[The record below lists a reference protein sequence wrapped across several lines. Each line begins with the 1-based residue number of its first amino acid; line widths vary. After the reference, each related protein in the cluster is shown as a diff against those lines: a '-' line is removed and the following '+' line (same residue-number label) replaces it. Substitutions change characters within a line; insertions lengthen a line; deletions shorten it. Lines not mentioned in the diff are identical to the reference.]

1 MELGTEEAED
11 EKRNRSSDMNKIK
24 LLLILEATGGGT
36 RRYITQ
42 VLSHL
47 DLNRFDPVLFC
58 AAKRDP
64 AFLHDIDL
72 VRKRGI
78 KVLVFPINREVSPI
92 SDLLLIFKM
101 AKAIMR
107 EKPDI
112 VHTHSSKAGI
122 IGRTAARLAGVA
134 KVAHT
139 PHVFPFEMN
148 VGKFKRRFYLFL
160 EKAAAKWTTL
170 LIAVSNA
177 ERDTA
182 LKYGLF
188 SAGSTAV
195 NTNGIEPDLWRTVD
209 PLERGKL
216 REQAGIPKDVFV
228 VGMIG
233 RFMPQKGHR
242 ILTEAAEILL
252 NKHKNIHFVLVGDG
266 ELKDKIRDLTVLN
279 KTEKNFH
286 FFEQT
291 DKIAPYYAMF
301 DCLVLPSLWEGCPF
315 TVMEAMAMRI
325 PVIASSV
332 GGVGEIIEDRVSG
345 LLVPPADAGSLANSI
360 ETLCEDRKLCEN
372 LGRKG
377 QQRIMEKF
385 LLSDSIKRLEDIYQR
400 MLQN

>member
-1 MELGTEEAED
+1 MELGIEEAED
-11 EKRNRSSDMNKIK
+11 EKVDRNPNMNKIK
-24 LLLILEATGGGT
+24 LLLILEATAGGT

-47 DLNRFDPVLFC
+47 DLNRFEPVLFC

-64 AFLHDIDL
+64 AFLLDIEL
-72 VRKRGI
+72 IRNRGI
-78 KVLVFPINREVSPI
+78 KVLVFPIRREISPI
-92 SDLLLIFKM
+92 SDLWLILKM

-134 KVAHT
+134 KIAHT
-139 PHVFPFEMN
+139 PHVFPFEMA

-160 EKAAAKWTTL
+160 ERIAAKWTTL

-177 ERDTA
+177 EKATA

-188 SAGSTAV
+188 NAENTTV
-195 NTNGIEPDLWRTVD
+195 NANGIDPDLWREAD
-209 PLERGKL
+209 PVERGKL
-216 REQAGIPKDVFV
+216 RERAGIPKDVFV
-228 VGMIG
+228 VGMVG

-242 ILTEAAEILL
+242 ILIEAAEILL
-252 NKHKNIHFVLVGDG
+252 KRTKDMHFALVGDG
-266 ELKDKIRDLTVLN
+266 ELKNKIMDLTVLN
-279 KTEKNFH
+279 KTDRSFH

-332 GGVGEIIEDRVSG
+332 GGVDEIIEDRVSG
-345 LLVPPADAGSLANSI
+345 LLIPPADAGSLADAI
-360 ETLCEDRKLCEN
+360 EILCEDRRLCEN
-372 LGRKG
+372 LGQKG
-377 QQRIMEKF
+377 QQRILEKF
-385 LLSDSIKRLEDIYQR
+385 LLADSIRRLEEIYRQ
-400 MLQN
+400 MLKD

>member
-1 MELGTEEAED
+1 
-11 EKRNRSSDMNKIK
+11 MNKIK

-42 VLSHL
+42 ILSHL
-47 DLNRFDPVLFC
+47 DLNRFEPVLFC

-72 VRKRGI
+72 IRKRGI
-78 KVLVFPINREVSPI
+78 KVLVFPIRREVSPI
-92 SDLLLIFKM
+92 SDFWLIIKM
-101 AKAIMR
+101 ARAITR

-122 IGRTAARLAGVA
+122 IGRAAARIAGVA

-148 VGKFKRRFYLFL
+148 VGKFRRHFYLFL

-177 ERDTA
+177 EKVTA
-182 LKYGLF
+182 LKDGLF
-188 SAGSTAV
+188 SAGNTAV
-195 NTNGIEPDLWRTVD
+195 NTNGIEPDLWRVPDTA
-209 PLERGKL
+209 ERGKL
-216 REQAGIPKDVFV
+216 REQAGIADDMFV
-228 VGMIG
+228 VGMVG

-242 ILTEAAEILL
+242 ILIEASELL
-252 NKHKNIHFVLVGDG
+252 LKRHKNIHFALVGDG
-266 ELKDKIRDLTVLN
+266 ELKDRIRELTALN

-291 DKIAPYYAMF
+291 DEIAPYYAMF

-315 TVMEAMAMRI
+315 SVMEAMAMRI

-345 LLVPPADAGSLANSI
+345 LLVPPADAGSLAGAV
-360 ETLCEDRKLCEN
+360 EKLCEN
-372 LGRKG
+372 RKLHESLGQKG

-385 LLSDSIKRLEDIYQR
+385 LLSDSIKRLEDIYRR
-400 MLQN
+400 MLQE